1 MLPTFPLKPPFS
13 KGFPWNFPHEI
24 TIDPRG
30 EGTRHPT
37 LRGAAAPKKVTVTV
51 TENPPNGA
59 GWRRGSF
66 THHFMGNSWGNH
78 GEFIGIS

>member
-1 MLPTFPLKPPFS
+1 MILPTLFPLKPPFS

-51 TENPPNGA
+51 TENPPMELVGE
-59 GWRRGSF
+59 GD
-66 THHFMGNSWGNH
+66 HLLIISW
-78 GEFIGIS
+78 